1 MRKSI
6 RILCL
11 LLCLMLACSAA
22 LAADS
27 YTQPEKMSKQ
37 IKSGSGVKG
46 AVTLAVAGGS
56 EWLDLLL
63 PFTGSDLQIRYIVN
77 GDQFQGQLYALDD
90 QEQQRALTQV
100 YGDSSHI
107 YLRSDLIPDTVL
119 SLPAGSGLMEAFLGS
134 EGSNPTF
141 YSVVE
146 ELLSISDEDWE
157 KKWEPVLEPYEAAL
171 EQWLTGFAS
180 EPSITQTDSGV
191 SNMTLRYA
199 IPSEALKSAMKDLM
213 GQFLQ
218 DAALT
223 ELLTPLLSD
232 EQQAVY
238 FNPSIAYYYD
248 AVIDRLPLQGEL
260 TMVRTLSTRGDVLDS
275 TLIMPLPENANGWS
289 TLTCVIAGRETSM
302 TLEGPEQA
310 ITLVTQETAVMSDRT
325 IWEGIFRYLPA
336 EGTPISAAFSLSKEF
351 STYTDESDGRTH
363 ETTAWLLTA
372 RPDLSHLAQ
381 DDPTRESYADFEDI
395 SIALK
400 THYYSRE
407 QFNNP
412 TTLEATLSARLPAL
426 SLEAAL
432 ALRTTSPWVLSD
444 LPTNGSEQ
452 MLELTPERII
462 ELLGDFSRNAAQ
474 TMTTLTEPS
483 ADEPETEA
491 EAEADPAPEVA
502 SEPTVVPP
510 AQ

>member
-11 LLCLMLACSAA
+11 LLCLTLACSAA

-27 YTQPEKMSKQ
+27 YTQPEKMSRQ
-37 IKSGSGVKG
+37 VKSGSGVKG

-63 PFTGSDLQIRYIVN
+63 PFTGSDLQVRYIVN
-77 GDQFQGQLYALDD
+77 GDKFQGQLYALDD

-100 YGDSSHI
+100 YGDGSHI
-107 YLRSDLIPDTVL
+107 YLRSDLIPGTVL
-119 SLPAGSGLMEAFLGS
+119 SLPSGSGLMEAFFGS

-146 ELLSISDEDWE
+146 KLLSVSDEDWE
-157 KKWEPVLEPYEAAL
+157 RKWAPTLEPYEAAL

-199 IPSEALKSAMKDLM
+199 IPADALKSAMKDLM

-218 DAALT
+218 DSALT
-223 ELLTPLLSD
+223 ELLTPMLTE

-238 FNPSIAYYYD
+238 FNPAIAYYYD
-248 AVIDRLPLQGEL
+248 AVIDTLPLEGEL

-275 TLIMPLPENANGWS
+275 TLIMPLPENGNGWS
-289 TLTCVIAGRETSM
+289 TLTCFIAGRETSL
-302 TLEGPEQA
+302 TLDGPTQS

-325 IWEGIFRYLPA
+325 TWDGIFRYLPT
-336 EGTPISAAFSLSKEF
+336 EGTPISAAFSLGKQF

-363 ETTAWLLTA
+363 ETTDWTLTA

-381 DDPTRESYADFEDI
+381 DDPSRELYADFEDI
-395 SIALK
+395 SIRLN

-412 TTLEATLSARLPAL
+412 TTLEATLSAQLPAL
-426 SLEAAL
+426 TLDVAL

-444 LPTNGSEQ
+444 LPTDGSELV
-452 MLELTPERII
+452 LELTPERIV
-462 ELLGDFSRNAAQ
+462 ELLGDFSRNAAL
-474 TMTTLTEPS
+474 TMTTLTEQPT
-483 ADEPETEA
+483 DEPEAETPPEA
-491 EAEADPAPEVA
+491 EVTA
-502 SEPTVVPP
+502 EPTVVPP